1 MDYLY
6 NLSHFCQKTMP
17 KFFVPSR
24 FLSKAL
30 KLPERKQRE
39 TLLDVCNLEKIGAIP
54 IDDSSVSPV
63 DQILELTGGE
73 SPDTG

>member
-30 KLPERKQRE
+30 KLPG
-39 TLLDVCNLEKIGAIP
+39 EKAEG
-54 IDDSSVSPV
+54 D
-63 DQILELTGGE
+63 LTGRL
-73 SPDTG
+73 